1 VAYTGQKL
9 LNTVCPGTAITG
21 MQPYTASGRRM
32 LQAWAASIAAD
43 PDPHK
48 AMHVVKNFTR
58 QLHMHWQAETA
69 QACLHNFQPP
79 VMPDAEPLF
88 LRRLT
93 LAGSMQSTKPDEP
106 GPLVCI
112 TTPEATTPAEV
123 QHSLGRV
130 EKIYDDSEQYGRSLP
145 GLPAWLQIGGVNQS
159 NPVVRVI
166 FRKEDGHTLQAGITM
181 LVELRHLS
189 LPGTVS
195 QHAWELSHPSDE
207 EDPDGDSPTVNPEEA
222 DGAEEDDEHE
232 DIGLFR
238 PA

>member
-1 VAYTGQKL
+1 
-9 LNTVCPGTAITG
+9 
-21 MQPYTASGRRM
+21 
-32 LQAWAASIAAD
+32 
-43 PDPHK
+43 
-48 AMHVVKNFTR
+48 
-58 QLHMHWQAETA
+58 
-69 QACLHNFQPP
+69 
-79 VMPDAEPLF
+79 MPDTEPLF

-195 QHAWELSHPSDE
+195 QHAWELSHPPDE